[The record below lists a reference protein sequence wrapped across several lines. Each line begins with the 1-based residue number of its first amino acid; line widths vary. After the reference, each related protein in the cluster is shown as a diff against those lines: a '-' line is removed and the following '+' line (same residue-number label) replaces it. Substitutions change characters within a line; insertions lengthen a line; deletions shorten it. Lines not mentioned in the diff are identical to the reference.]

1 MTELLLEFGPINND
15 LFFGASSC
23 LFREGRIST
32 FVEIQEFLFCIGGGH
47 GAFFLTSVRGRFL

>member
-47 GAFFLTSVRGRFL
+47 GAFF